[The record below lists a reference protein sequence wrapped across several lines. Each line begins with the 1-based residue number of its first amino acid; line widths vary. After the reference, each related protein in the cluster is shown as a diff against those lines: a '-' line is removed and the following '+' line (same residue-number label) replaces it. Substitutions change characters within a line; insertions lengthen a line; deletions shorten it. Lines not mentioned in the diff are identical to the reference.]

1 MSKPLPPSDATPATA
16 LERALDQNV
25 TVKDTVQRSS
35 DELAVINAVLNVEL
49 PGDVKKG
56 DVAQALQKTDE
67 LEIKIQDTAHELAEV
82 NEVLA
87 QEIDA
92 RVDLETEVATI
103 KAALAREKAK
113 RLKAEIRKP

>member
-1 MSKPLPPSDATPATA
+1 MSKPLPPSDAAPATPLA
-16 LERALDQNV
+16 RALDQNV

-35 DELAVINAVLNVEL
+35 DELAVINAVLKVGL

-56 DVAQALQKTDE
+56 DVAQALHKTDE
-67 LEIKIQDTAHELAEV
+67 LEIKIQDTAHDLAEV

-92 RVDLETEVATI
+92 RVDLESELTAT
-103 KAALAREKAK
+103 KAALAREKVK
-113 RLKAEIRKP
+113 S